1 MCVKVTRIRGIQ
13 LVLTALH
20 WFSSIKQGFSVFSNH
35 GKFDLKVN
43 EGFVWLARIS
53 HIFAF
58 ETSVWAVFDISY
70 QFHENTF
77 LKYSLFTRTLE
88 TETYFLM
95 FGFCVKQIR
104 SFGGGNAFYI
114 YVICFYTKILC
125 SLVFFPFLIIVI
137 SVNTFSFDTLGDLWC
152 MYGIFI
158 HLVMTRL
165 ATAHYNPPV
174 LIT

>member
-1 MCVKVTRIRGIQ
+1 MP
-13 LVLTALH
+13 
-20 WFSSIKQGFSVFSNH
+20 
-35 GKFDLKVN
+35 LKHLS
-43 EGFVWLARIS
+43 G
-53 HIFAF
+53 
-58 ETSVWAVFDISY
+58 
-70 QFHENTF
+70 QFLTF
-77 LKYSLFTRTLE
+77 LTNFMKILFLKSYKRNIPCSRELSKLKLIFSL
-88 TETYFLM
+88 

-158 HLVMTRL
+158 HLVMTPL
-165 ATAHYNPPV
+165 ATAHYSPPV
-174 LIT
+174 LII

>member
-1 MCVKVTRIRGIQ
+1 MCESDTDKRNPTCP
-13 LVLTALH
+13 H
-20 WFSSIKQGFSVFSNH
+20 WFSSIKQGFSLFSNH
-35 GKFDLKVN
+35 VKFDLKVK

-77 LKYSLFTRTLE
+77 LKYSLFTRTLQ

-104 SFGGGNAFYI
+104 WQSFGGGNTFYI

-158 HLVMTRL
+158 HLVMTL
-165 ATAHYNPPV
+165 PATGHYNPPV
-174 LIT
+174 LITWW